1 MHPLTAHALLPFEP
15 IGFQHVVMVGWQS
28 SEQAEYAVLP
38 HFHPAIFECHVVARG
53 QVSYLID
60 GQYHTMSG
68 GDSLLIQPGVPHGT
82 VEEPLGRCE
91 RYWLQIRAPQPG
103 GYLLGQSPE
112 SSRQISRQL
121 ELVPT
126 RPFRGSRALV
136 PLMEQ
141 IVAAY
146 RDENDPLRVVNLRN
160 LILRTILDFLALAQP
175 NATSADSSRIQQAIE
190 LIEQSKAPVSL
201 ADLANAAGMSESAFK
216 LSFKKQTGLPPVE
229 FATRHRIETA
239 RGLLLA
245 TKRPITDIAHELG
258 FSSSQHFATAFRRYS
273 GQSPNEFRSGANALH
288 RSREP
293 IAGAGVSFDPLIYL
307 RQGT

>member
-15 IGFQHVVMVGWQS
+15 LGFQHVVMVGWQF

-38 HFHPAIFECHVVARG
+38 HFHREIFEFHVVVRG

-68 GDSLLIQPGVPHGT
+68 GDILLIQPDMPHGT

-91 RYWLQIRAPQPG
+91 RYWLQIHELQPG
-103 GYLLGQSPE
+103 ASLLGLPPE
-112 SSRQISRQL
+112 ASRQITRQL
-121 ELVPT
+121 ELFPT
-126 RPFRGSRALV
+126 RPFRGGSTLV

-146 RDENDPLRVVNLRN
+146 RDESDPLRVVNLRN
-160 LILRTILDFLALAQP
+160 LILRSVLDFLAMARP
-175 NATSADSSRIQQAIE
+175 SATSSNSSRIQQAIGH
-190 LIEQSKAPVSL
+190 IEQSQTPVSL

-216 LSFKKQTGLPPVE
+216 LLFKKETGLPPVE
-229 FATRHRIETA
+229 FATRHRIGIA
-239 RGLLLA
+239 RRLLLA
-245 TKRPITDIAHELG
+245 TKRPVTDIAHELG

-273 GQSPNEFRSGANALH
+273 GQSPNEFRSGAMALH
-288 RSREP
+288 WNSEP
-293 IAGAGVSFDPLIYL
+293 ITGDGVSFSPLIYL
-307 RQGT
+307 GQKT